1 MHTFPI
7 RINNADDSVKH
18 IFPSKQKDVQAVI
31 NIARQ
36 NAEIKRLIVFGS
48 ATTLNCGIDSDIDI
62 AVDAPDIKQEDD
74 FLVLSRRIRQ
84 AIHSSADVIH
94 YNSVQSDLLK
104 KEIDMKGVEVY
115 VNGI

>member
-18 IFPSKQKDVQAVI
+18 IFPSKQKDVQSAI
-31 NIARQ
+31 DIARE
-36 NAEIKRLIVFGS
+36 NPEIKRLIIFGS
-48 ATTLNCGIDSDIDI
+48 ATTLNCGMESDIDI
-62 AVDAPDIKQEDD
+62 AVDAPGIKQEDD

-94 YNSVQSDLLK
+94 YNSRYFYFNN
-104 KEIDMKGVEVY
+104 IRA
-115 VNGI
+115 